1 LASETD
7 RRFIALITLDVI
19 EYHPRR
25 VLEDFRRGEFDQ
37 IEIVG
42 EADERDFFE
51 LCFQERLL
59 EKLAASMPTARQKE
73 EVPRWFL
80 LAANLS
86 LKLHLEN
93 SYAAFERV
101 IRCGG
106 LLSALDPAVAS
117 KHLDPQTQ
125 QILLHCQGFNHKNH
139 YDRTTPCDGDTVR
152 KYVKD
157 VPDQRWLEW
166 YNGPVQ
172 KAFQEYGFFD
182 PQGIFI
188 GDGSYLF
195 VPDNPAYEGSV
206 VLWFD
211 EPTIRWSTINSAPS
225 NERKPIVNAATS
237 W

>member
-1 LASETD
+1 MASETD
-7 RRFIALITLDVI
+7 RRSIALITLDVI

-37 IEIVG
+37 VEIVG

-73 EVPRWFL
+73 EVPRWFM

-93 SYAAFERV
+93 SYLAFERV

-117 KHLDPQTQ
+117 KHLDAQTK

-152 KYVKD
+152 KFVKD
-157 VPDQRWLEW
+157 VPDPQWLEW
-166 YNGPVQ
+166 
-172 KAFQEYGFFD
+172 
-182 PQGIFI
+182 
-188 GDGSYLF
+188 
-195 VPDNPAYEGSV
+195 
-206 VLWFD
+206 
-211 EPTIRWSTINSAPS
+211 
-225 NERKPIVNAATS
+225 
-237 W
+237 